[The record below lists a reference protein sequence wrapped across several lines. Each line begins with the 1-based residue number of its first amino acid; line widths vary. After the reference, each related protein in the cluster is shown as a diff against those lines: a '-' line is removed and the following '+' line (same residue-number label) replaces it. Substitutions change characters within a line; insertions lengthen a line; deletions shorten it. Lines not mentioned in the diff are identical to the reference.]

1 MSKEDF
7 DRFLA
12 LLGGFLNL
20 DRKQR
25 QAISDELRDHLEM
38 RVESLI
44 RAGIDESAA
53 QKQALEE
60 FGDAAGVAARFASLA
75 QQRNRRRMMRI
86 ASISTLLAIPMVICT
101 ILLWPESNNPRI
113 NAPAAAAQ
121 QENTDVNAVGSE
133 PITASELVREP
144 RDNVGVTSSNA
155 KDLATEKVLEFVVS
169 VEGGSTFQDTLN
181 KLSKDGGGLQYI
193 VHISAEDTITYDTEI
208 DEKFNLR
215 KVSLKSAL
223 DLLLEKY
230 DCTFTIKDGMI
241 VILSVDEAESAEQ
254 QVTRVFYV
262 KDILDA
268 MKKADVAKRW
278 NAGGNLGS
286 STSGGGLFCLQDNK
300 QPMTAGAAGVNGGS
314 SGPKSPRA
322 STNKQVTEV
331 DVLCNAVQVMVLP
344 DRWEPNGG
352 TGCLFLIGDSLAVRA
367 DYMTV
372 RKVRSFLNDLRVNLG
387 IEPENN

>member
-7 DRFLA
+7 DRFLV

-38 RVESLI
+38 RVESLV

-60 FGDAAGVAARFASLA
+60 FGDAAGIAARFATLA

-113 NAPAAAAQ
+113 NAPAAVAQ

-133 PITASELVREP
+133 SKSASELVRSP
-144 RDNVGVTSSNA
+144 RENVGVTSSNA
-155 KDLATEKVLEFVVS
+155 KDLATEKVLDFVVS
-169 VEGGSTFQDTLN
+169 VEGGSTFQETLN
-181 KLSKDGGGLQYI
+181 KLYQQGGGLQFI
-193 VHISAEDTITYDTEI
+193 LHTSAEDTITYDTEI
-208 DEKFNLR
+208 DERFNLR

-223 DLLLEKY
+223 DLLLERY
-230 DCTFTIKDGMI
+230 ECTFTIKDGMI
-241 VILSVDEAESAEQ
+241 VILSVDEAETAEQ
-254 QVTRVFYV
+254 QVSRVFYV
-262 KDILDA
+262 KKILDA

-286 STSGGGLFCLQDNK
+286 SSSGGGLFCLQDNK
-300 QPMTAGAAGVNGGS
+300 QFQAVSAAGMGGGS
-314 SGPKSPRA
+314 SDTKSPNGA
-322 STNKQVTEV
+322 LNKKVTEV

-344 DRWEPNGG
+344 DRWEANGG
-352 TGCLFLIGDSLAVRA
+352 SGCMFLLGDSLAVRA
-367 DYMTV
+367 DYLTI
-372 RKVRSFLNDLRVNLG
+372 RKVHSFLNDLRVNLG
-387 IEPENN
+387 IEPE